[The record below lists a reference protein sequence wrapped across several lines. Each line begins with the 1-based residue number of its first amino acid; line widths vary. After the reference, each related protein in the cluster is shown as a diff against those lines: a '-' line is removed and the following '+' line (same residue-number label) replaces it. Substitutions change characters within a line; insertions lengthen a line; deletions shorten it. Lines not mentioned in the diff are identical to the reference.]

1 MKTNIK
7 KILCFILILLFCT
20 NSVFATVIYSPS
32 ANNDTI
38 YSPLTPQVNVSSPMI
53 GTSTNRIT
61 NTQAEAISQIVVDG
75 SGNVAMPVAEPTAIT
90 YSNGQD
96 ISQSLGPG
104 ATSYINPTNVQV
116 FNSGNAFPTNSL
128 NSTNNV
134 NVIQT
139 YKANELNSATLTVK
153 SINGTVPEC
162 GAPAYILINATTRH
176 IYASKDMDKHFEP
189 AGLANLMTAYLASL
203 SFSLDYNLPVTN
215 TAVKGVDKDA
225 AIAALNNGDTITV
238 RDAITS
244 MFVKGCVDSANV
256 IAENVSGTIPD
267 FVKLM
272 NSTAKSLGLE
282 NTYFENPSGI
292 TCEAQQSSAKDM
304 AIIMGK
310 VCENEDLVK
319 LLGITQYTLPKAKAR
334 DTLTLFTKN
343 TQMIKTSSVY
353 NKDVVC
359 SRLGYNSK
367 AKYCIASM
375 MNYNG
380 NTVIAVALK
389 ANGSQFNDTKKLLDF
404 GKIAC
409 EQDQ

>member
-7 KILCFILILLFCT
+7 KILCLIFILLFCT

-32 ANNDTI
+32 ANNDAI
-38 YSPLTPQVNVSSPMI
+38 YSPISSQTNYNSPI
-53 GTSTNRIT
+53 LNTGTNKVTNS
-61 NTQAEAISQIVVDG
+61 QAEAISKIVVDT

-104 ATSYINPTNVQV
+104 ASSYVNPNVQV
-116 FNSGNAFPTNSL
+116 FNSGNTLPMNSL

-139 YKANELNSATLTVK
+139 YRANELNGATLTVK
-153 SINGTVPEC
+153 SVNGSAPEC

-176 IYASKDMDKHFEP
+176 IYASKDMDKRFEP

-310 VCENEDLVK
+310 VCENEDLVN

-380 NTVIAVALK
+380 DTVIAIALK
-389 ANGSQFNDTKKLLDF
+389 ANGSQFSDTKKLLDF